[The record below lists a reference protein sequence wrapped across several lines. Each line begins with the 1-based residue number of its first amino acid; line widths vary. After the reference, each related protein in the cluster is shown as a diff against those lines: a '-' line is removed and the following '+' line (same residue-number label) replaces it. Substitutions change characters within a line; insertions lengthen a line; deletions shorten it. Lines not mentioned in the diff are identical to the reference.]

1 VRLTRSIRVPSAA
14 SWITWNSGHRAPTRA
29 IVVRRRNPRRAPRRV
44 LDGPDRLGTT
54 KRRHEPAQCRHHV
67 VTILNLRAPPRVPP
81 PCRRVT
87 PRRVVSPPPTSCVP
101 CASPWD
107 DVRASRA
114 PRARPRA
121 SRTTDRCAPCPRVH
135 SGRFPRARRE
145 AALYFFVTI
154 CLTFNH
160 LTRRLPRAPL
170 ACPTAPRSIVSFN
183 VSATRSRTAREGGRL
198 VS

>member
-1 VRLTRSIRVPSAA
+1 MRLTRSIRVPSAA

-44 LDGPDRLGTT
+44 LDGPSFGKTQ
-54 KRRHEPAQCRHHV
+54 RRHEPAQCRHHV

-81 PCRRVT
+81 PCGRVT

>member
-1 VRLTRSIRVPSAA
+1 MNHTDGFGETDPF
-14 SWITWNSGHRAPTRA
+14 HPRA
-29 IVVRRRNPRRAPRRV
+29 VRRAGSRGIRGIASRREPSSSV
-44 LDGPDRLGTT
+44 VSMDGPIPSLGTT

-67 VTILNLRAPPRVPP
+67 VTILNLRVPP

-107 DVRASRA
+107 DVCASRA

-145 AALYFFVTI
+145 AAALLYFITI

>member
-1 VRLTRSIRVPSAA
+1 MRLTRSIRVPSAA

-44 LDGPDRLGTT
+44 LDGTT

>member
-14 SWITWNSGHRAPTRA
+14 SWITWNSGHRVPTRA
-29 IVVRRRNPRRAPRRV
+29 IVVRRRDPRRAPRRV
-44 LDGPDRLGTT
+44 LDGPIPSLGTT

-67 VTILNLRAPPRVPP
+67 VTILNLPVPP

-107 DVRASRA
+107 DVCASRA

-121 SRTTDRCAPCPRVH
+121 SRTTDRRAPCPRVH

-145 AALYFFVTI
+145 AAALLYFITI